1 MLLWI
6 EHQMTYND
14 LLERLKLEDEV
25 TIVEILNLST
35 EELVDTLEPM
45 IYVRQDR
52 VRSYYGEDD
61 ETVDGEEV

>member
-1 MLLWI
+1 MNN
-6 EHQMTYND
+6 TYND

-25 TIVEILNLST
+25 TILEILNLTT

>member
-1 MLLWI
+1 MNN
-6 EHQMTYND
+6 TYND

-45 IYVRQDR
+45 IYVRQER

>member
-1 MLLWI
+1 MNN
-6 EHQMTYND
+6 TYND

-25 TIVEILNLST
+25 TILEILNLST

>member
-1 MLLWI
+1 MNN
-6 EHQMTYND
+6 TYND